1 MEECSES
8 LCGGQLMK
16 RLLLALPLLL
26 TASCAGAADITTEE
40 PFQITCTWTK
50 DGESGDDTFFIDPK
64 LDIATMEYVDSE
76 DGKTYEFEYIVTK
89 VTPTKIVISTEW
101 NSPDEHTENHWRD
114 ENVIDRSS
122 GELTPFSYELGRELL
137 SQGWEGKSVDLD
149 YEYDCQKPTRD

>member
-1 MEECSES
+1 MWTPERFAGSMQTS
-8 LCGGQLMK
+8 SVTSSQPPRADQGHTGGMK
-16 RLLLALPLLL
+16 RLLLALSLLL

-76 DGKTYEFEYIVTK
+76 DGKSYEFEYIVTK

-101 NSPDEHTENHWRD
+101 NSPDEHTAVSYTH
-114 ENVIDRSS
+114 
-122 GELTPFSYELGRELL
+122 LTL
-137 SQGWEGKSVDLD
+137 
-149 YEYDCQKPTRD
+149 PTTD